1 MKSFPDSRFPIP
13 GSRLRGFTLL
23 EILIVVVI
31 LAVLT
36 AIVTLAVGG
45 AGGERQLER
54 EAQRVRALIVYACEQ
69 AELTGREIGFNAAAD
84 GYRFSRFDNDV
95 WLPIR
100 DSELRPRKW
109 PEQTLATLTRDGQ
122 PANDEKT
129 PTDKPQLIC
138 FNSGELTAF
147 RLELAL
153 PDIERRYRVDGH
165 LDGTVDVAAVT
176 ARAR

>member
-1 MKSFPDSRFPIP
+1 MSAAFST
-13 GSRLRGFTLL
+13 SRGFTLL

-45 AGGERQLER
+45 ACGERQLER
-54 EAQRVRALIVYACEQ
+54 EAERVRALIVYACEQ
-69 AELTGREIGFNAAAD
+69 AELTGREIGFNAVSD
-84 GYRFSRFDNDV
+84 GYHFSRFENDV

-109 PEQTLATLTRDGQ
+109 PAQTVATLTRDGQ
-122 PANDEKT
+122 TASDEKT
-129 PTDKPQLIC
+129 PSDKPQLVC

-147 RLELAL
+147 RLELAI

-165 LDGTVDVAAVT
+165 PDGTVDVAAVT
-176 ARAR
+176 PRAR